1 MRDSV
6 KLTVTSEPMAIQA
19 HRDIVAMMKEHGYVI
34 VEIKS
39 GARTLSQNALYWIW
53 VREITKFWNE
63 TVPPESRI
71 CIETGEVITF
81 TEDYTHRRMKKRF
94 LGEDN
99 PITIGGITISGQ
111 LKSTRKLTKHEMMDY
126 MTQIEVYAAN
136 AGLELTMPA
145 DSQYWKLK
153 QAHELGE

>member
-19 HRDIVAMMKEHGYVI
+19 HRDIVAMMKDHGYVT
-34 VEIKS
+34 VEIKA
-39 GARTLSQNALYWIW
+39 GTRTLSQNALYWIW
-53 VREITKFWNE
+53 VRQITQFWNE
-63 TVPPESRI
+63 TVPPESRV
-71 CIETGEVITF
+71 CIETGEIIDF
-81 TEDYTHRRMKKRF
+81 DEDYTHARLRKRF

-99 PITIGGITISGQ
+99 PITVGGITIAGQ
-111 LKSTRKLTKHEMMDY
+111 LKSTAKLTKHEMMDY

-136 AGLELTMPA
+136 AGIELTMPA

-153 QAHELGE
+153 QAHEIGE